1 MISGVS
7 ASQIPKVLE
16 TEFLAKVLPNVPL
29 VPMNESTKKKQLP
42 YVTYAVIAPYLK
54 HAWNNRGG
62 AEPVSM
68 EVQLTVH
75 GHHQNETM
83 DQAFLLR
90 SSFENEL
97 LRDNAN
103 KLGVYI
109 EEIVD
114 VYARP
119 VEKSGVGYEYTC
131 GIDVRLAYIPI
142 QQLPEFDPIDT
153 VELPKEKED

>member
-16 TEFLAKVLPNVPL
+16 SEFVAKVLPNAPL
-29 VPMNESTKKKQLP
+29 VPQSESTKKKSLP
-42 YVTYAVIAPYLK
+42 YVTYAVITPYLK
-54 HAWNNRGG
+54 HAWNNSGG
-62 AEPVSM
+62 AEPVSL
-68 EVQLTVH
+68 EIQLTVH

-90 SSFENEL
+90 SSLENEL

-114 VYARP
+114 VYSRS
-119 VEKSGVGYEYTC
+119 VETAGIGYQYAC
-131 GIDVRLAYIPI
+131 GIDVRLAYVPM
-142 QQLPEFDPIDT
+142 QNLPEFDQIDT
-153 VELPKEKED
+153 VELQKEKED